1 MCDGV
6 RVNDPID
13 EVAAM
18 RQLSSIGP
26 NPPDS
31 ATMLAVLLK
40 KRDRLEFELE
50 EIKRAI
56 SILDSDPEFGSK
68 LQKVSAAIQ
77 IVKQ

>member
-1 MCDGV
+1 M
-6 RVNDPID
+6 NDSID
-13 EVAAM
+13 QEAAM

-31 ATMLAVLLK
+31 ATMSAVLLK
-40 KRDRLEFELE
+40 KRDRLEFQLG
-50 EIKRAI
+50 EIKRALDV
-56 SILDSDPEFGSK
+56 LDSDPEFGSK